1 MKILI
6 IGGTGT
12 ISTEVVKKSI
22 EIGYDVTLLNRGYHN
37 QNLPIGVKVI
47 VGDINDEPKMHEM
60 LNNYYFDVVVEF
72 VGFKRHQVERDIRL
86 FTGITKQYIYISSAS
101 AYQKPVVDYPI
112 TEKTPL
118 VNPYWEYSRDKI
130 ACEEFLRSV
139 DNLAVTIVRPSHTY
153 DARMIMAP
161 VTRWQFEYA
170 HLKRL
175 KEGKPVI
182 IPGDGTNVWTITHAK
197 DFANSFVYLFGN
209 ELAYNEV
216 FHITSEILYTWD
228 MLTEITAKAL
238 GVEPKIIHIPS
249 DFIISKI
256 PELEGSLLGD
266 KSWSAIFDNSKI
278 KSISKEYSSKIRYED
293 VIDDVIKYYEANKD
307 KQVVSDDFEEA
318 YDNLIEEYLQKQN
331 NQPI

>member
-22 EIGYDVTLLNRGYHN
+22 KMGYDVTILNRGNKNHDI
-37 QNLPIGVKVI
+37 PKGVNVI
-47 VGDINDEPKMHEM
+47 IGDINDEKKMLEI
-60 LNNYYFDVVVEF
+60 LKGYFFDVVIDF
-72 VGFKRHQVERDIRL
+72 VAFKKNQVERDIRL
-86 FTGITKQYIYISSAS
+86 FSERANQYIFISSAS

-112 TEKTPL
+112 TEETPL
-118 VNPYWEYSRDKI
+118 DNPYWEYSRDKI
-130 ACEEFLRSV
+130 ACEEYLKSV
-139 DNLAVTIVRPSHTY
+139 KNIAVTIVRPSHTY
-153 DARMIMAP
+153 DSKMIMAP
-161 VTRWQFEYA
+161 VTRWQSEYA
-170 HLKRL
+170 HIKRL

-182 IPGDGTNVWTITHAK
+182 IPGDGTNVWTITHAR

-209 ELAYNEV
+209 KKAYNEV
-216 FHITSEILYTWD
+216 FHITSNILYTWD
-228 MLTEITAKAL
+228 MLTKIIAKAL
-238 GVEPKIIHIPS
+238 DVEAKIIHIPS
-249 DFIISKI
+249 DFIVSHL

-278 KSISKEYSSKIRYED
+278 KSISREYTSQIRYED
-293 VIDDVIKYYEANKD
+293 VIDDVIEYYERNKD

-318 YDNLIEEYLQKQN
+318 YDHLIDIYEKQS

>member
-22 EIGYDVTLLNRGYHN
+22 EMGYDVTILNRGYHN
-37 QNLPIGVKVI
+37 QDIPKEVKVV
-47 VGDINDEPKMHEM
+47 VGDINNEPLMNELLKGSF
-60 LNNYYFDVVVEF
+60 FDVVVEF
-72 VGFKRHQVERDIRL
+72 VAFKRHQVERDIRL
-86 FTGITKQYIYISSAS
+86 FTGKTKQYIFISSAS

-112 TEKTPL
+112 TEETPL
-118 VNPYWEYSRDKI
+118 DNPYWEYSRDKI

-139 DNLAVTIVRPSHTY
+139 DKLAVTIVRPSHTF

-182 IPGDGTNVWTITHAK
+182 IPGDGTNVWTITHAS

-209 ELAYNEV
+209 DLAYNEV

-228 MLTEITAKAL
+228 MLTKITAKAM
-238 GVEPKIIHIPS
+238 GVEAKIIHIPS
-249 DFIISKI
+249 DFIIANI

-293 VIDDVIKYYEANKD
+293 VVNDVIEYYEKHPE
-307 KQVVSDDFEEA
+307 KQLVSLDFEEA
-318 YDNLIEEYLQKQN
+318 YDQVITRYLRE
-331 NQPI
+331 